1 MNPTGA
7 AVVAGGL
14 ALVGRALGWLTTSG
28 TLAAVL
34 VGTGVLV
41 GRGFAGAALLGLF
54 FVSGSLLTRLSRRV
68 SSERDGFQTSRR
80 NARQVI
86 ANSAWAAVAAFVP
99 AAAGG
104 WPLFAGALSAAQ
116 ADTWA
121 TEIGAWSRT
130 RPRLISTGEPVP
142 HGTSGG
148 ISVAGTVGGV
158 IGAVTTAAL
167 ALWLGASASASVAA
181 LVGGILGMFAD
192 SWCGASMQAAYYC
205 DACRAKTE
213 QRRHVCGR
221 YARATR
227 GFAWFD
233 NDAVNLVA
241 TGTGAMTALG
251 VWHLL

>member
-1 MNPTGA
+1 VSPASA
-7 AVVAGGL
+7 AVVAAGFAL
-14 ALVGRALGWLTTSG
+14 AGWGLGWLTTSG

-41 GRGFAGAALLGLF
+41 GRGFSGAALLGLF

-68 SSERDGFQTSRR
+68 SSGRYGFQTSGR

-86 ANSAWAAVAAFVP
+86 ANSAWAAVAAFIP

-130 RPRLISTGEPVP
+130 RPRLMSTGEPVP

-148 ISVAGTVGGV
+148 ISVTGTLGGV
-158 IGAVTTAAL
+158 SGAATTAAL
-167 ALWLGASASASVAA
+167 ALCLGASANASVAA
-181 LVGGILGMFAD
+181 LVGGILGMFTD
-192 SWCGASMQAAYYC
+192 SWFGASIQAAYYC

-227 GFAWFD
+227 GLAWFD

-241 TGTGAMTALG
+241 TGVGAMTALAA
-251 VWHLL
+251 WHLL